1 VLWVLFIKI
10 AGIIKNIKISALIH
24 IATNKNYSF
33 IFINTEVIFFMNDFL
48 DNFSKVVN
56 ETAKKAMKASGDVV
70 ELTKTSLNI
79 KMDEIKRE
87 SFFKEIGKI
96 VYTNYKNSPGSV
108 SDEVLDFCKCID
120 EIENSINSHK
130 SKAAQIKNKKFC
142 VNCGAQLP
150 KEVNYCY
157 ECGAKQPEIIEE
169 ESCSED
175 CGCGCSDSSD
185 NSENKNSDGAGG
197 ANSADSCDCGCS
209 ESDCGCNT
217 DSGSGAKPSDNN
229 DSGFHWE

>member
-1 VLWVLFIKI
+1 
-10 AGIIKNIKISALIH
+10 
-24 IATNKNYSF
+24 
-33 IFINTEVIFFMNDFL
+33 MNDFW
-48 DNFSKVVN
+48 DNFSKLAN

-79 KMDEIKRE
+79 RLDEIKRE

-96 VYTNYKNSPGSV
+96 VYNTYKNSPGSA

-150 KEVNYCY
+150 KEVTYCY
-157 ECGAKQPEIIEE
+157 SCGAKQPEIIEE
-169 ESCSED
+169 DESCCDDDSCCCSGTSDTSENKD
-175 CGCGCSDSSD
+175 NTNDKGDSNSSDSSD
-185 NSENKNSDGAGG
+185 
-197 ANSADSCDCGCS
+197 CGCS
-209 ESDCGCNT
+209 GSDCGCNP
-217 DSGSGAKPSDNN
+217 DFGSYSKSSENN
-229 DSGFHWE
+229 DGGFHWE